1 MEVILP
7 KMVGEQLVG
16 GWELRNERG
25 ERLARSF
32 DRRVIV
38 PDVSRTQRVRLIVLA
53 EENRSYFVLMNG
65 PVADF
70 VSYAP

>member
-1 MEVILP
+1 MELILP
-7 KMVGEQLVG
+7 KMVGDQNVG

-25 ERLARSF
+25 ERLARSY
-32 DRRVIV
+32 DRRVVV
-38 PDVSRTQRVRLIVLA
+38 PNVSRTERVRLIVLA

-70 VSYAP
+70 VPYAP